1 MYIESVP
8 NRHSPP
14 AILLRESY
22 REAGKVRKRTLANL
36 SKWPPVVVE
45 GLRILLKGGT
55 AVADLTTAFD
65 ITRSRPHGHVA
76 AVLGTLR
83 KLRLDRTLAATASPE
98 RERAIALIVARILAP
113 GSKLATARGLAA
125 DTARDSLA
133 EMLGIESVDED
144 ELYAAMDWLLE
155 RQGTI
160 ETRLARRHLSDGALV
175 LYDLTSTYFEGR
187 CCPLAKR
194 GYSRDGR
201 RDKLQIVF
209 GLLCN
214 REGCPVAVEVF
225 DGNTADP
232 NTVGVHIEK
241 LRRRFALSRVVLV
254 GDRGM
259 LTEARIR
266 EELAPAGFDWISALR
281 APAIRELMSSGAVQ
295 RSMFD
300 ETDLAEIRCDA
311 YPGERLIVCRN
322 ERLAEER
329 ARKREALLQAT
340 EALLAP
346 IAGATQREKRRL
358 SGKEKIAMRVGKVIG
373 KYKMAKHFELDIT
386 ETAFAYHRKADA
398 IAAEAALDGLYI
410 VRTSVPAT
418 ELDAEHTVRAYK
430 GLSVVE
436 RAFRSLKTVDLKVR
450 PIYHYAGARVRAH
463 VFLCML
469 AYYVE
474 WHMRQRLKPLLFD
487 DEEPDVAEAARP
499 SVVAP
504 AEVSPSAQDKARP
517 KRAFATVLN
526 EMLPAGAQSTRNG
539 LGHGAVVVAA
549 SHQLHQHVEP
559 QRDVGSWSR
568 REESGG
574 AGVGAPA
581 VGQDQLGSRVDG
593 CDGVSGGGRPTR
605 AAHAA
610 RLWPRGVWLHDLH
623 REQRTVA

>member
-55 AVADLTTAFD
+55 AVADLSSAFD

-160 ETRLARRHLSDGALV
+160 EKRLARRHLSDGALV

-232 NTVGVHIEK
+232 STVGVHIEK

-266 EELAPAGFDWISALR
+266 EEVAPAGLDWVSALR
-281 APAIRELMSSGAVQ
+281 APAIRELMSSGTVQ

-300 ETDLAEIRCDA
+300 DTDLAEVRCDA

-346 IAGATQREKRRL
+346 IAAATQRQSRRL
-358 SGKEKIAMRVGKVIG
+358 SGKEMIGVRVGKVIG

-398 IAAEAALDGLYI
+398 IATEAALDGLYI

-487 DEEPDVAEAARP
+487 DEEPQTAEAARP

-504 AEVSPSAQDKARP
+504 AEVSPSAQDKARR
-517 KRAFATVLN
+517 KRTASGERVHSFRTLLDDLATVAN
-526 EMLPAGAQSTRNG
+526 NR
-539 LGHGAVVVAA
+539 VVAPLA
-549 SHQLHQHVEP
+549 DAKPFDLIT
-559 QRDVGSWSR
+559 
-568 REESGG
+568 
-574 AGVGAPA
+574 
-581 VGQDQLGSRVDG
+581 
-593 CDGVSGGGRPTR
+593 RPT
-605 AAHAA
+605 ALQCKSFQAA
-610 RLWPRGVWLHDLH
+610 RGSPGTYPVTRSPIFCFIPKNNRLIRVCS
-623 REQRTVA
+623 QSSVSKS

>member
-55 AVADLTTAFD
+55 AVADLSTAFD

-133 EMLGIESVDED
+133 EMLGIETVDED

-160 ETRLARRHLSDGALV
+160 EKRLAKRHLSDGALV

-214 REGCPVAVEVF
+214 REGCPIAVEVF

-232 NTVGVHIEK
+232 STVGVHIEK
-241 LRRRFALSRVVLV
+241 LRQRFALSRVVLV

-266 EELAPAGFDWISALR
+266 EEVAPAGLDWISALR

-300 ETDLAEIRCDA
+300 DTDLAEIRCDA

-322 ERLAEER
+322 ERLAQER

-346 IAGATQREKRRL
+346 IAGATQRHSRRL
-358 SGKEKIAMRVGKVIG
+358 SGKERIGVRVGKVIG

-504 AEVSPSAQDKARP
+504 AEVSPSAQDKARRKRTASGERVHSFRTLLDDLATVAN
-517 KRAFATVLN
+517 KRAILTGN
-526 EMLPAGAQSTRNG
+526 EVERINRVVARHDPHKEVEQRANT
-539 LGHGAVVVAA
+539 HGA
-549 SHQLHQHVEP
+549 STPEQ
-559 QRDVGSWSR
+559 DSR
-568 REESGG
+568 R
-574 AGVGAPA
+574 
-581 VGQDQLGSRVDG
+581 
-593 CDGVSGGGRPTR
+593 
-605 AAHAA
+605 
-610 RLWPRGVWLHDLH
+610 
-623 REQRTVA
+623 

>member
-8 NRHSPP
+8 NRNSPP

-22 REAGKVRKRTLANL
+22 RDAGKVRKRTLANL
-36 SKWPPVVVE
+36 SKWPSHLVE
-45 GLRILLKGGT
+45 GLRVLLKGGT

-65 ITRSRPHGHVA
+65 ILRSHPHGHVA

-83 KLRLDRTLAATASPE
+83 KLRLDRLIASAASPE

-133 EMLGIESVDED
+133 EMLGIDTVDED

-155 RQGTI
+155 RQSTI
-160 ETRLARRHLSDGALV
+160 EQRLAKRHLSDGALV
-175 LYDLTSTYFEGR
+175 LYDLSSTYFEGR

-194 GYSRDGR
+194 GYSRDGK

-225 DGNTADP
+225 EGNTADP
-232 NTVGVHIEK
+232 ATVGAHIEK

-266 EELAPAGFDWISALR
+266 DELVPAGLDWVSALR
-281 APAIRELMSSGAVQ
+281 APAIRALVESGAVQ

-300 ETDLAEIRCDA
+300 DTDLAEIRSDA
-311 YPGERLIVCRN
+311 YPRERLIVCRN
-322 ERLAEER
+322 ARLAAER

-346 IAGATQREKRRL
+346 IVAATAREKRPL
-358 SGKEKIAMRVGKVIG
+358 KGQAKIALRVGKVIG

-386 ETAFAYHRKADA
+386 ESALAYRRKADA

-418 ELDAEHTVRAYK
+418 ELDAEQTVRAYK

-450 PIYHYAGARVRAH
+450 PIYHYAASRVRAH

-487 DEEPDVAEAARP
+487 DEEPEVAEAARA

-504 AEVSPSAQDKARP
+504 AAVSPSAQDKARS
-517 KRAFATVLN
+517 KRTASGESVHSLRSLLDDLATITKNRVVTPL
-526 EMLPAGAQSTRNG
+526 AGA
-539 LGHGAVVVAA
+539 
-549 SHQLHQHVEP
+549 EP
-559 QRDVGSWSR
+559 F
-568 REESGG
+568 E
-574 AGVGAPA
+574 
-581 VGQDQLGSRVDG
+581 LIT
-593 CDGVSGGGRPTR
+593 RPTALQR
-605 AAHAA
+605 KAFKLLGV
-610 RLWPRGVWLHDLH
+610 RL
-623 REQRTVA
+623 ERTQ

>member
-1 MYIESVP
+1 M
-8 NRHSPP
+8 
-14 AILLRESY
+14 
-22 REAGKVRKRTLANL
+22 
-36 SKWPPVVVE
+36 
-45 GLRILLKGGT
+45 
-55 AVADLTTAFD
+55 
-65 ITRSRPHGHVA
+65 
-76 AVLGTLR
+76 
-83 KLRLDRTLAATASPE
+83 
-98 RERAIALIVARILAP
+98 
-113 GSKLATARGLAA
+113 
-125 DTARDSLA
+125 
-133 EMLGIESVDED
+133 
-144 ELYAAMDWLLE
+144 
-155 RQGTI
+155 
-160 ETRLARRHLSDGALV
+160 
-175 LYDLTSTYFEGR
+175 
-187 CCPLAKR
+187 
-194 GYSRDGR
+194 
-201 RDKLQIVF
+201 F

-232 NTVGVHIEK
+232 STVGVHIEK

-266 EELAPAGFDWISALR
+266 EEVAPAGLDWISALR

-300 ETDLAEIRCDA
+300 DTDLAEIRCDA

-322 ERLAEER
+322 ERLAQER

-346 IAGATQREKRRL
+346 IAAATQREKRRL

-410 VRTSVPAT
+410 VRTSVPTT

-474 WHMRQRLKPLLFD
+474 WHMRQRLKPLLPD
-487 DEEPDVAEAARP
+487 STVELTKLRVVGIGALPTLKPVRAEPFHAAPKPASTRDGYAFGLRGEPLGFIPTPVVSRTGPSARSPTRRPAAR
-499 SVVAP
+499 
-504 AEVSPSAQDKARP
+504 R
-517 KRAFATVLN
+517 
-526 EMLPAGAQSTRNG
+526 GA
-539 LGHGAVVVAA
+539 
-549 SHQLHQHVEP
+549 
-559 QRDVGSWSR
+559 DDD
-568 REESGG
+568 GG
-574 AGVGAPA
+574 AA
-581 VGQDQLGSRVDG
+581 GS
-593 CDGVSGGGRPTR
+593 S
-605 AAHAA
+605 
-610 RLWPRGVWLHDLH
+610 RGVRLRRYGELDH
-623 REQRTVA
+623 QSA

>member
-76 AVLGTLR
+76 AVLATLR

-160 ETRLARRHLSDGALV
+160 EKRLARRHLSDGALV

-266 EELAPAGFDWISALR
+266 EEVAPAGFDWISALR

-322 ERLAEER
+322 ERLAQER

-487 DEEPDVAEAARP
+487 DEEPDVAEVARP

-504 AEVSPSAQDKARP
+504 AEVSPSAQDKARR
-517 KRAFATVLN
+517 KRTASGEPVHSFRTLLDDLATVANNRVVAPLADAKPFD
-526 EMLPAGAQSTRNG
+526 LITRPTDRAAAQSF
-539 LGHGAVVVAA
+539 
-549 SHQLHQHVEP
+549 Q
-559 QRDVGSWSR
+559 
-568 REESGG
+568 
-574 AGVGAPA
+574 
-581 VGQDQLGSRVDG
+581 
-593 CDGVSGGGRPTR
+593 
-605 AAHAA
+605 AA
-610 RLWPRGVWLHDLH
+610 RGSPGTYPVTRSPISCFIPKNNRLIHVCSRSSG
-623 REQRTVA
+623 